1 MIEKLEKLKI
11 RYLNTEHSYWKQED
25 WIKKVHSIF
34 TDMHYR
40 KDMTLEEQYIFEAE
54 YCLLTPNI
62 RERYRE
68 KISLSDEELRVLISK
83 RVKTAKENTKKTLKW
98 YNNV

>member
-1 MIEKLEKLKI
+1 MKKLEKLKN
-11 RYLNTEHSYWKQED
+11 RYLNTEHPYWEQRA

-34 TDMHYR
+34 TTMHYK

-54 YCLLTPNI
+54 FCLLTPNI
-62 RERYRE
+62 RKAYRE
-68 KISLSDEELRVLISK
+68 KLRLTDEELRFLISK

-98 YNNV
+98 YNNL